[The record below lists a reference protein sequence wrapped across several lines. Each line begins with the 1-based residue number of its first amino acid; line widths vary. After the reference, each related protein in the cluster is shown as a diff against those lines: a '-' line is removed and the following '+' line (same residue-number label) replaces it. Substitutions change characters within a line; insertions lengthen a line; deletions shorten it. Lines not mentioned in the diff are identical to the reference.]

1 MQKTVSL
8 TVNGKPVSATV
19 EGRTL
24 LVQLLREQLGQFADA
39 LNQNRELAVF
49 FFSPYFSTTEK
60 REALDTLLDAA
71 DELFLNFLALLIE
84 NHRMPVIF
92 RIRHEY
98 ERLWEEENRTLP
110 VEITSAIALD
120 EATTESLGRTIGER
134 AGRKVTLAARVDPD
148 ILGGIIIR
156 VGNSILDASIR
167 NRLEQLRRHVAQ
179 GA

>member
-1 MQKTVSL
+1 MEELAQVYARSL
-8 TVNGKPVSATV
+8 FQVALEQGK
-19 EGRTL
+19 L
-24 LVQLLREQLGQFADA
+24 DMLREQLAQFADA
-39 LNQNRELAVF
+39 LEGNRELAVF
-49 FFSPYFSTTEK
+49 FFSPYFSTKEK
-60 REALDTLLDAA
+60 QQSLERLLDGA
-71 DELFLNFLALLIE
+71 DPAFLNFLVLLIE

-98 ERLWEEENRTLP
+98 ERMWDEENKTLP

-120 EATTESLGRTIGER
+120 QDTTESLGRTIGER

-148 ILGGIIIR
+148 IIGGVIIR

-179 GA
+179 A

>member
-1 MQKTVSL
+1 MEELAQVYGRSL
-8 TVNGKPVSATV
+8 FAVAL
-19 EGRTL
+19 EHGRL
-24 LVQLLREQLGQFADA
+24 DELREQLGQFADA
-39 LNQNRELAVF
+39 LDQNHELAVF
-49 FFSPYFSTTEK
+49 FFSPYFSTQEK
-60 REALDTLLDAA
+60 QESLGGLLEGA
-71 DELFLNFLALLIE
+71 DEIFVNFLDLLIE

-92 RIRHEY
+92 RIRQEY

-120 EATTESLGRTIGER
+120 KETTESLGRTIGER
-134 AGRKVTLAARVDPD
+134 AGRTVTLAARVDPD

-179 GA
+179 GAS